1 MSKFSFLRSRHH
13 HERGR
18 VVVDGVP
25 PPVQAK
31 VQSLGA
37 GTLSADGSKLL
48 EFVASPA
55 CKGGD
60 ASIDTPQTT
69 TSSNWPVAP
78 SVNDA
83 LDAGLARKASMLL
96 SEKIMETTEK
106 IKENIEQLPKIA
118 VASFKRWN
126 STTFLRVA
134 DLQMTAPPQ
143 TMEGMDETER
153 CPNFHTPSQDPPPGV
168 DRDPQEEWVALDD
181 GAGAAAPIAPYAVA
195 ALASFGYKTAMDT
208 TMWKAEGRTERMLK
222 TAGWNEIVWQT
233 SGSIQGSPDLVKVD
247 DVMVWTGNFIHG
259 LYGSDLPAIRS
270 AGIVNMSPKEL
281 LDLLV
286 DSSRVKEYNHM
297 SLGRTDLLVLQDNLH
312 EEQADAG
319 IFGKSCTK
327 VMRAE
332 TQPPFIR
339 KSLQFVSILHA
350 TALEDGAGYLIVT
363 RAVTQASE
371 IGVATTFDVLR
382 SEILMGVNVIRK
394 IEGHDNRC
402 LMINVNHIRTPMV
415 PLFVGKRL
423 GLAAAP
429 GFIRDLRSIKAPTE
443 EYYDHNVKT

>member
-1 MSKFSFLRSRHH
+1 
-13 HERGR
+13 
-18 VVVDGVP
+18 
-25 PPVQAK
+25 
-31 VQSLGA
+31 
-37 GTLSADGSKLL
+37 
-48 EFVASPA
+48 
-55 CKGGD
+55 
-60 ASIDTPQTT
+60 
-69 TSSNWPVAP
+69 
-78 SVNDA
+78 
-83 LDAGLARKASMLL
+83 
-96 SEKIMETTEK
+96 
-106 IKENIEQLPKIA
+106 
-118 VASFKRWN
+118 
-126 STTFLRVA
+126 
-134 DLQMTAPPQ
+134 
-143 TMEGMDETER
+143 
-153 CPNFHTPSQDPPPGV
+153 
-168 DRDPQEEWVALDD
+168 
-181 GAGAAAPIAPYAVA
+181 
-195 ALASFGYKTAMDT
+195 
-208 TMWKAEGRTERMLK
+208 
-222 TAGWNEIVWQT
+222 
-233 SGSIQGSPDLVKVD
+233 
-247 DVMVWTGNFIHG
+247 
-259 LYGSDLPAIRS
+259 
-270 AGIVNMSPKEL
+270 
-281 LDLLV
+281 
-286 DSSRVKEYNHM
+286 M

-443 EYYDHNVKT
+443 EYYDHNVNT